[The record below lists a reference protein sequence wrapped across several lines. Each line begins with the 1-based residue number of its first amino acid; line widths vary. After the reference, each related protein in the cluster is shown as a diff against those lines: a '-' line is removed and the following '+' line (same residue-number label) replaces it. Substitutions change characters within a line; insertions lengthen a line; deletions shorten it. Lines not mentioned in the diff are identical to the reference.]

1 MLLIMKKLLFVL
13 LIVLLSSSSFAQS
26 VIDIKRDIVG
36 YWQPDQESTQLFFWI
51 NNYEDVECQEIS
63 ETSGKPLNTIF
74 VKIIEKSIIVKTEFV
89 DNNWIVESTYTF
101 LDSNTLKCTMTGDTD
116 GIIIYKR
123 KK

>member
-1 MLLIMKKLLFVL
+1 MKKLLFTLSIL
-13 LIVLLSSSSFAQS
+13 LFSFSSFAQLNK
-26 VIDIKRDIVG
+26 DIKQNIVG

-51 NNYEDVECQEIS
+51 NSYKEIECQEIS

-74 VKIIEKSIIVKTEFV
+74 VKIEEDSIIVKTEFV
-89 DNNWIVESTYTF
+89 DNNWIVESVYTF
-101 LDSNTLKCTMTGDTD
+101 VDNNTLKCTMTGNSN